1 MKPEKPNETLDPG
14 TRQSLRQIIPARSGP
29 IRDNPA
35 KGGFHTP
42 AKSAQTQFV
51 SRSCIQT

>member
-29 IRDNPA
+29 IRVNPA